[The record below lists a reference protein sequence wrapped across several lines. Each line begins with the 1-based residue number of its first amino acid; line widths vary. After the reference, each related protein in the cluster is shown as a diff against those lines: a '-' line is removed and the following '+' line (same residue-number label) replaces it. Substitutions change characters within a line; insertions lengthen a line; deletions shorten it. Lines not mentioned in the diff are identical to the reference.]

1 MTSKEKEKLFS
12 LYAKYDNAARNAKEV
27 SNKFAYAT
35 MLSGIY
41 AAVSELGL
49 EVDLAKWLNK
59 EKRNS

>member
-12 LYAKYDNAARNAKEV
+12 LYAKYDNAVRNAKEV